1 MMRHALWIFGILAI
15 GLAALFV
22 FGAREPVVVD
32 VRFDPKRFEKGV
44 AAYFERAEADVAD
57 LREGSQKRVIWAGQA
72 EETTPL
78 SVVYM
83 HGFSASSEEIRP
95 VPDAV
100 AAALGANLVY
110 TRFKGHGRDGDAMAT
125 ARVQDWMRDAAE
137 ALAAARAVG
146 GKVLVIAT
154 STGASVA
161 TAALAQPDLAENVV
175 GAVFVSPNFGI
186 NNAVAPLL
194 TWPAARHWLPLL
206 AGKRR
211 AFEPMNE
218 QQAAHWT
225 TEYPSVAVFPMA
237 AIVKHAAN
245 LDHGKIT
252 VPALFYF
259 SDKDA
264 VVDASET
271 VRVAE
276 RWGAPVTRGY
286 PDLRQGD
293 DPLAHVIAGD
303 IMAPG
308 NTDAAIKRILEWV
321 ATLRR

>member
-1 MMRHALWIFGILAI
+1 MRHALRALGILAL
-15 GLAALFV
+15 GLGALFV

-32 VRFDPKRFEKGV
+32 VRFDPKRLEQGV
-44 AAYFERAEADVAD
+44 AAYFEQAEADVPD
-57 LREGSQKRVIWAGQA
+57 LREGARKRVIWAGKA
-72 EETTPL
+72 EEVTPL

-125 ARVQDWMRDAAE
+125 ARVQDWMMDAAE

-154 STGASVA
+154 STGASIA
-161 TAALAQPDLAENVV
+161 TAALAQPDLAEEVI
-175 GAVFVSPNFGI
+175 GAIFVSPNFGI

-194 TWPAARHWLPLL
+194 TWPAARHWLPLV

-218 QQAAHWT
+218 QQQAHWT

-271 VRVAE
+271 KRVAE
-276 RWGAPVTRGY
+276 RWGAPVTRGH
-286 PDLRQGD
+286 PDLREGD

-308 NTDAAIKRILEWV
+308 NTDAAIERMLDWV

>member
-1 MMRHALWIFGILAI
+1 MMRHALRVLGILAL
-15 GLAALFV
+15 GLGALFV

-32 VRFDPKRFEKGV
+32 VRFDPKRFEQGV
-44 AAYFERAEADVAD
+44 AAYFEQAEADVPN
-57 LREGSQKRVIWAGQA
+57 LREGAQKRVIWAGRGD
-72 EETTPL
+72 ETTPL
-78 SVVYM
+78 SVVYL

-110 TRFKGHGRDGDAMAT
+110 TRFTGHGRDGDAMAT
-125 ARVQDWMRDAAE
+125 ARVQDWMMDAAE

-146 GKVLVIAT
+146 DEVLVMAT

-161 TAALAQPDLAENVV
+161 TAALAQADLADNVV

-194 TWPAARHWLPLL
+194 TWPAARHWLPWL

-211 AFEPMNE
+211 SFEPMNE
-218 QQAAHWT
+218 QQRAHWT
-225 TEYPSVAVFPMA
+225 TDYPSVAVFPMA
-237 AIVKHAAN
+237 AIVKYAAN
-245 LDHGKIT
+245 LDHGKIM

-259 SDKDA
+259 SEKDA
-264 VVDASET
+264 VVDATET
-271 VRVAE
+271 ARVAE
-276 RWGAPVTRGY
+276 QWGAPVTRGY
-286 PDLRQGD
+286 PELREGD

-303 IMAPG
+303 ILAPG

>member
-1 MMRHALWIFGILAI
+1 MMRHALWTFGILAI

-211 AFEPMNE
+211 SFEPMNE

-286 PDLRQGD
+286 PDLREGD

-308 NTDAAIKRILEWV
+308 NTDKAIKRILEWV

>member
-308 NTDAAIKRILEWV
+308 NTDKAIKRILEWV